1 MKTWKRW
8 KRTLQLIFNP
18 TTRQIAAAIRIG
30 ITIGEKRERARMQ
43 AQCPPYVFINQVG
56 QKQAQSQVS
65 AYEQPEKRTDPA
77 QLGIRRRAMT
87 RRLQENHQ
95 LMHHH
100 NAMLKKAQI
109 VKMEPETMMLP
120 SMTAPE
126 DDWTNGYVDQTAR
139 HQAIGSN
146 TGKAEM

>member
-8 KRTLQLIFNP
+8 KRTLQLIFDP
-18 TTRQIAAAIRIG
+18 TTRQIAAAIRLG
-30 ITIGEKRERARMQ
+30 ITIGIKRERARVQ

-77 QLGIRRRAMT
+77 QFGIRRRAMT
-87 RRLQENHQ
+87 RSLQENH
-95 LMHHH
+95 LYMHHH

-109 VKMEPETMMLP
+109 VKMEPETMALP

-126 DDWTNGYVDQTAR
+126 DDWTNGGIDKTVQ
-139 HQAIGSN
+139 H
-146 TGKAEM
+146 KAVNQ